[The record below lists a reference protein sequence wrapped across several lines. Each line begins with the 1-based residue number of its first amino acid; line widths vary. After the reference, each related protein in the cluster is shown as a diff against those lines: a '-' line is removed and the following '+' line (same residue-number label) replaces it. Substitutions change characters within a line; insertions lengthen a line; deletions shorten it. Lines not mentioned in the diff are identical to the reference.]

1 MSKQLHPP
9 YEGLLAVETLQVL
22 LVVAF
27 HVTAKLGLVVELVAA
42 NVAEMGDGLQVNFVY
57 MRLQPI
63 FAVIRLSTV
72 GT

>member
-9 YEGLLAVETLQVL
+9 YERLLAVETLQVL

-42 NVAEMGDGLQVNFVY
+42 NVTEMGDCLQVNFVY

-63 FAVIRLSTV
+63 FAMIRLSTV